1 MRAGLSLLVVAGFLC
16 LTIAPR
22 SYATGADAAFAKANS
37 DYAAGRFREAI
48 AGYESLAKDRQWSA
62 SLFYDLGNACFRVGD
77 RGRAILN
84 YERALALDPSQPEAQ
99 ANLGLMRDQARA
111 LELTKSWPEE
121 HLAFLTANQYAWL
134 AAAAFWCGAFI
145 LGGLSLAQR
154 RPVVWIFALLL
165 LSAICVGSVFA
176 VYAFENGAAG
186 RDVAIVTAKN
196 IQARLATAEN
206 TGTVLVLPPGSEIK
220 ILSTRGEWI
229 YAALPNE
236 LRGWVTAN
244 CADTV
249 RL

>member
-1 MRAGLSLLVVAGFLC
+1 MRAKLSVPLTAVLLC
-16 LTIAPR
+16 LTIAPV
-22 SYATGADAAFAKANS
+22 SYAANADVTFAKANA
-37 DYAAGRFREAI
+37 DYAARHFREAI
-48 AGYESLAKDRQWSA
+48 AGYESLARAQQWSA
-62 SLFYDLGNACFRVGD
+62 SLFYDLGNAYFRVGD
-77 RGRAILN
+77 LGRAILN

-99 ANLGLMRDQARA
+99 ANLRLVRDQARA
-111 LELTKSWPEE
+111 LELAKSWPEE

-134 AAAAFWCGAFI
+134 AASAFWCGAFI
-145 LGGLSLAQR
+145 VCGFYFARR

-165 LSAICVGSVFA
+165 LSTICIGSLFA

-186 RDVAIVTAKN
+186 RDVAIVTGQN

-220 ILSTRGEWI
+220 ILSTRGEWT

-236 LRGWVTAN
+236 LRGWIPTRSAES
-244 CADTV
+244 V